1 MITRRQKSGDE
12 PMVKVQKKFRKKKVK
27 KMHNNFL
34 TMVLLM
40 PLYAYLQDREA
51 AYMLYRIEQGA
62 KLDTNTTINDYDDED
77 EDVKLVLSSSDD
89 DDMPFS
95 VLCAKL
101 DAAPPY

>member
-1 MITRRQKSGDE
+1 MLTRRQKSGDE

-51 AYMLYRIEQGA
+51 A
-62 KLDTNTTINDYDDED
+62 
-77 EDVKLVLSSSDD
+77 
-89 DDMPFS
+89 
-95 VLCAKL
+95 
-101 DAAPPY
+101 